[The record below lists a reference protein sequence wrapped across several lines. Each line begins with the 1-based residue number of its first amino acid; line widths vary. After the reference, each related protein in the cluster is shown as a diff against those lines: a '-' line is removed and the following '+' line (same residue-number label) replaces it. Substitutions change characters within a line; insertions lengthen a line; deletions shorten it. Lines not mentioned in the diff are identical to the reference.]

1 MEILL
6 KADTL
11 VLIHP
16 RHRNMNNGNGNG
28 NDSYGINQRKTQQ
41 RFYFAI

>member
-16 RHRNMNNGNGNG
+16 RHRNMNNGNN
-28 NDSYGINQRKTQQ
+28 SYGINQRKTQQ